1 MKANRLRL
9 EKKFDVIERAGGIK
23 LPHMKSGSG
32 ISFTY
37 WERLNVIFSLPAFLF
52 GFVYYI
58 YHGLWK
64 KSLILVAFCL
74 ASIELLDIIFIRYP
88 SIYEL
93 WYGFSYLITPMVFA
107 LRANGD
113 LYTEYRLNKNVNN
126 SLWSDAMHRLTRNKA
141 AMLGACILI
150 LLITL
155 AALAPWIAPYS
166 YSYQDLNLGA
176 SPPSAD
182 HLLGTDVLGRDLLS
196 RILYGARISL
206 LVGFV
211 ATGVA
216 LVIGV
221 SWGIIAGYAGGKVDS
236 IMMRI
241 VDVLYGLPFIIFI
254 ILLMVIFGRN
264 LWLLFGAIG
273 AVEWLTMARIVR
285 GQVIG
290 LKNQEFVMAAKAMG
304 VSNLS
309 MFRRH
314 LLPNILGP
322 IAVYATLTIPQ
333 VMLLEG
339 FLSFLGLGIQPPMSS
354 WGTLIK
360 DGVESMEEYSWL
372 LIYPGLTFT
381 ITLFAL
387 NFFGDG
393 LRDALDPKTTD
404 N

>member
-1 MKANRLRL
+1 MSDN
-9 EKKFDVIERAGGIK
+9 
-23 LPHMKSGSG
+23 S
-32 ISFTY
+32 
-37 WERLNVIFSLPAFLF
+37 
-52 GFVYYI
+52 
-58 YHGLWK
+58 
-64 KSLILVAFCL
+64 
-74 ASIELLDIIFIRYP
+74 
-88 SIYEL
+88 
-93 WYGFSYLITPMVFA
+93 
-107 LRANGD
+107 
-113 LYTEYRLNKNVNN
+113 
-126 SLWSDAMHRLTRNKA
+126 SLWSDAIGRLLKNKA
-141 AMLGACILI
+141 AMVGAIILI
-150 LLITL
+150 FLIGC
-155 AALAPWIAPYS
+155 AILAPVIAPYS
-166 YSYQDLNLGA
+166 YSFQDLDLGA
-176 SPPSAD
+176 SPPSSE
-182 HLLGTDVLGRDLLS
+182 HLLGTDILGRDLLS

-221 SWGIIAGYAGGKVDS
+221 SWGIVAGYFGGRVDQV
-236 IMMRI
+236 MMRI
-241 VDVLYGLPFIIFI
+241 VDVLYRLPINNIN

-285 GQVIG
+285 GQVMS
-290 LKNQEFVMAAKAMG
+290 LKNQEFVLAAQAMG

-333 VMLLEG
+333 VMLLES

-360 DGVESMEEYSWL
+360 DGVESMEEFSWL
-372 LIYPGLTFT
+372 LIYPGITFT

-393 LRDALDPKTTD
+393 LRDALDPKTSD

>member
-1 MKANRLRL
+1 MSSN
-9 EKKFDVIERAGGIK
+9 
-23 LPHMKSGSG
+23 S
-32 ISFTY
+32 
-37 WERLNVIFSLPAFLF
+37 
-52 GFVYYI
+52 
-58 YHGLWK
+58 
-64 KSLILVAFCL
+64 
-74 ASIELLDIIFIRYP
+74 
-88 SIYEL
+88 
-93 WYGFSYLITPMVFA
+93 
-107 LRANGD
+107 
-113 LYTEYRLNKNVNN
+113 
-126 SLWSDAMHRLTRNKA
+126 SLWSDAIYRLTRNKA
-141 AMLGACILI
+141 AMFGAFILVILI
-150 LLITL
+150 LC
-155 AALAPWIAPYS
+155 AALAPYIAPYS
-166 YSYQDLNLGA
+166 YSFQDLNLGA
-176 SPPSAD
+176 SPPSAA
-182 HLLGTDVLGRDLLS
+182 HILGTDVLGRDLLS

-221 SWGIIAGYAGGKVDS
+221 SWGIIAGYAGGRVDS

-304 VSNLS
+304 VSNFS
-309 MFRRH
+309 MFRKH

-372 LIYPGLTFT
+372 LIYPGITFT

-393 LRDALDPKTTD
+393 LRDALDPKTSD

>member
-1 MKANRLRL
+1 MQ
-9 EKKFDVIERAGGIK
+9 
-23 LPHMKSGSG
+23 
-32 ISFTY
+32 
-37 WERLNVIFSLPAFLF
+37 
-52 GFVYYI
+52 
-58 YHGLWK
+58 
-64 KSLILVAFCL
+64 
-74 ASIELLDIIFIRYP
+74 
-88 SIYEL
+88 
-93 WYGFSYLITPMVFA
+93 
-107 LRANGD
+107 
-113 LYTEYRLNKNVNN
+113 NN
-126 SLWSDAMHRLTRNKA
+126 SSLWNDAYRRLIQNKA
-141 AMLGACILI
+141 AMVGGMILVFFI
-150 LLITL
+150 LCAIF
-155 AALAPWIAPYS
+155 APLIAPYS
-166 YSYQDLNLGA
+166 YSYQDLDLGA
-176 SPPSAD
+176 SKPSWE
-182 HLLGTDVLGRDLLS
+182 HLLGTDVMGRDLLS

-206 LVGFV
+206 MVGFV

-221 SWGIIAGYAGGKVDS
+221 SWGIIAGYFGGRVDS

-290 LKNQEFVMAAKAMG
+290 LKNQEFVLAAQAMG
-304 VSNLS
+304 VSNMS
-309 MFRRH
+309 MFKKH
-314 LLPNILGP
+314 LFPNILGP

-333 VMLLEG
+333 VMLLES

-393 LRDALDPKTTD
+393 LRDALDPKTSAD
-404 N
+404 

>member
-1 MKANRLRL
+1 MNNSSLWQDAIRRLIQNRAAM
-9 EKKFDVIERAGGIK
+9 IGGI
-23 LPHMKSGSG
+23 
-32 ISFTY
+32 T
-37 WERLNVIFSLPAFLF
+37 
-52 GFVYYI
+52 
-58 YHGLWK
+58 
-64 KSLILVAFCL
+64 ILVLIIL
-74 ASIELLDIIFIRYP
+74 AIF
-88 SIYEL
+88 
-93 WYGFSYLITPMVFA
+93 
-107 LRANGD
+107 
-113 LYTEYRLNKNVNN
+113 
-126 SLWSDAMHRLTRNKA
+126 
-141 AMLGACILI
+141 
-150 LLITL
+150 
-155 AALAPWIAPYS
+155 APWIAPYS
-166 YSYQDLNLGA
+166 YSYQNLDIGA
-176 SPPSAD
+176 SPPSAE

-196 RILYGARISL
+196 RLLYGARISL

-221 SWGIIAGYAGGKVDS
+221 SWGIVAGYFGGRVDS

-264 LWLLFGAIG
+264 IWLLFAAIG

-285 GQVIG
+285 AQVIG
-290 LKNQEFVMAAKAMG
+290 LKNQEFVQAAQVMG
-304 VSNLS
+304 VSNFS

-314 LLPNILGP
+314 ILPNILGP

-333 VMLLEG
+333 VMLLEA

-354 WGTLIK
+354 WGTLIRY
-360 DGVESMEEYSWL
+360 GVESMEEHYWL

-387 NFFGDG
+387 NFFVDG
-393 LRDALDPKTTD
+393 LRDALDPKTSD

>member
-1 MKANRLRL
+1 MSR
-9 EKKFDVIERAGGIK
+9 
-23 LPHMKSGSG
+23 SS
-32 ISFTY
+32 T
-37 WERLNVIFSLPAFLF
+37 
-52 GFVYYI
+52 
-58 YHGLWK
+58 
-64 KSLILVAFCL
+64 
-74 ASIELLDIIFIRYP
+74 
-88 SIYEL
+88 
-93 WYGFSYLITPMVFA
+93 
-107 LRANGD
+107 
-113 LYTEYRLNKNVNN
+113 
-126 SLWSDAMHRLTRNKA
+126 LWSDAIYRLTRNKA
-141 AMLGACILI
+141 AMLGAFILFILI
-150 LLITL
+150 IA

-166 YSYQDLNLGA
+166 YSFQNLELGA
-176 SPPSAD
+176 SPPSYA

-221 SWGIIAGYAGGKVDS
+221 SWGIVAGYAGGRVDS

-304 VSNLS
+304 VSNIS
-309 MFRRH
+309 MFRKH

>member
-1 MKANRLRL
+1 M
-9 EKKFDVIERAGGIK
+9 E
-23 LPHMKSGSG
+23 
-32 ISFTY
+32 
-37 WERLNVIFSLPAFLF
+37 
-52 GFVYYI
+52 
-58 YHGLWK
+58 
-64 KSLILVAFCL
+64 
-74 ASIELLDIIFIRYP
+74 
-88 SIYEL
+88 
-93 WYGFSYLITPMVFA
+93 
-107 LRANGD
+107 
-113 LYTEYRLNKNVNN
+113 NN
-126 SLWSDAMHRLTRNKA
+126 SSLWSDAYRRLIQNKA
-141 AMLGACILI
+141 AMIGGIVLVVLI
-150 LLITL
+150 LCAIF
-155 AALAPWIAPYS
+155 APLIAPYS

-176 SPPSAD
+176 SKPSWD
-182 HLLGTDVLGRDLLS
+182 HLLGTDVMGRDLLS

-206 LVGFV
+206 MVGFV
-211 ATGVA
+211 ATSVA

-221 SWGIIAGYAGGKVDS
+221 SWGIVAGYFGGRIDS
-236 IMMRI
+236 VMMRI

-290 LKNQEFVMAAKAMG
+290 LKNQEFVLAAQAMG
-304 VSNLS
+304 VSNFM
-309 MFRRH
+309 MFRKH
-314 LLPNILGP
+314 LFPNILCP

-333 VMLLEG
+333 VMLLES

-393 LRDALDPKTTD
+393 LRDALDPKTSSD
-404 N
+404 

>member
-1 MKANRLRL
+1 M
-9 EKKFDVIERAGGIK
+9 
-23 LPHMKSGSG
+23 
-32 ISFTY
+32 
-37 WERLNVIFSLPAFLF
+37 
-52 GFVYYI
+52 
-58 YHGLWK
+58 
-64 KSLILVAFCL
+64 
-74 ASIELLDIIFIRYP
+74 
-88 SIYEL
+88 
-93 WYGFSYLITPMVFA
+93 
-107 LRANGD
+107 
-113 LYTEYRLNKNVNN
+113 NN
-126 SLWSDAMHRLTRNKA
+126 SLWSDAIHRLTRNKA
-141 AMLGACILI
+141 AMLGAFILI
-150 LLITL
+150 LLIIV

-285 GQVIG
+285 AQVIG
-290 LKNQEFVMAAKAMG
+290 LKNQEFVLAAKAMG

-372 LIYPGLTFT
+372 LVYPGITFT

-393 LRDALDPKTTD
+393 LRDALDPKPRMAKKP
-404 N
+404 

>member
-1 MKANRLRL
+1 MNNSSLWQDALRRLIQNRAAM
-9 EKKFDVIERAGGIK
+9 IGGI
-23 LPHMKSGSG
+23 
-32 ISFTY
+32 T
-37 WERLNVIFSLPAFLF
+37 
-52 GFVYYI
+52 
-58 YHGLWK
+58 
-64 KSLILVAFCL
+64 
-74 ASIELLDIIFIRYP
+74 
-88 SIYEL
+88 
-93 WYGFSYLITPMVFA
+93 
-107 LRANGD
+107 
-113 LYTEYRLNKNVNN
+113 
-126 SLWSDAMHRLTRNKA
+126 
-141 AMLGACILI
+141 ILI
-150 LLITL
+150 LIIL
-155 AALAPWIAPYS
+155 AIFAPLIAPSS
-166 YSYQDLNLGA
+166 YSYQNLDIGA
-176 SPPSAD
+176 SPPSVE

-196 RILYGARISL
+196 RLLYGARISL

-221 SWGIIAGYAGGKVDS
+221 SWGIIAGYFGGKVDS
-236 IMMRI
+236 VMMRI

-264 LWLLFGAIG
+264 IWLLFAAIG

-285 GQVIG
+285 AQVIG
-290 LKNQEFVMAAKAMG
+290 LKNQEFVQAAQVMG
-304 VSNLS
+304 VSNFS

-314 LLPNILGP
+314 ILPNILGP

-333 VMLLEG
+333 VMLLEA

-354 WGTLIK
+354 WGTLIRY
-360 DGVESMEEYSWL
+360 GVESMEEHYWL

-393 LRDALDPKTTD
+393 LRDALDPKTSD

>member
-1 MKANRLRL
+1 M
-9 EKKFDVIERAGGIK
+9 
-23 LPHMKSGSG
+23 S
-32 ISFTY
+32 
-37 WERLNVIFSLPAFLF
+37 
-52 GFVYYI
+52 
-58 YHGLWK
+58 
-64 KSLILVAFCL
+64 
-74 ASIELLDIIFIRYP
+74 
-88 SIYEL
+88 
-93 WYGFSYLITPMVFA
+93 
-107 LRANGD
+107 
-113 LYTEYRLNKNVNN
+113 N
-126 SLWSDAMHRLTRNKA
+126 SSTLWSDAIYRLTRNKA
-141 AMLGACILI
+141 AMFGAFI
-150 LLITL
+150 LLIL
-155 AALAPWIAPYS
+155 IASAALAPWIAPYS
-166 YSYQDLNLGA
+166 YSFQNLELGA

-182 HLLGTDVLGRDLLS
+182 HILGTDVLGRDLLS
-196 RILYGARISL
+196 RLLYGARISL

-264 LWLLFGAIG
+264 IWLLFGAIG

-285 GQVIG
+285 GQVLTI
-290 LKNQEFVMAAKAMG
+290 KNQEYVLAAQAMG
-304 VSNLS
+304 VSNIQ
-309 MFRRH
+309 MFRKH
-314 LLPNILGP
+314 IFPNILGP

-333 VMLLEG
+333 VMLLEA

-354 WGTLIK
+354 WGTLIRY
-360 DGVESMEEYSWL
+360 GVESMEEYSWL

-393 LRDALDPKTTD
+393 LRDALDPKISSD
-404 N
+404 

>member
-1 MKANRLRL
+1 MNNSSLWQDAVRRLIQNR
-9 EKKFDVIERAGGIK
+9 AAMMGGI
-23 LPHMKSGSG
+23 
-32 ISFTY
+32 T
-37 WERLNVIFSLPAFLF
+37 
-52 GFVYYI
+52 
-58 YHGLWK
+58 
-64 KSLILVAFCL
+64 
-74 ASIELLDIIFIRYP
+74 
-88 SIYEL
+88 
-93 WYGFSYLITPMVFA
+93 
-107 LRANGD
+107 
-113 LYTEYRLNKNVNN
+113 
-126 SLWSDAMHRLTRNKA
+126 
-141 AMLGACILI
+141 I
-150 LLITL
+150 LLLIIL
-155 AALAPWIAPYS
+155 AVFAPWIAPYS
-166 YSYQDLNLGA
+166 YSYQNLDIGA
-176 SPPSAD
+176 SPPSAE

-196 RILYGARISL
+196 RLLYGARISL

-221 SWGIIAGYAGGKVDS
+221 SWGIVAGYFGGRVDS

-264 LWLLFGAIG
+264 IWLLFAAIG

-285 GQVIG
+285 AQVIG
-290 LKNQEFVMAAKAMG
+290 LKNQEFVQAAQVMG
-304 VSNLS
+304 VSNFS

-314 LLPNILGP
+314 ILPNILGP

-333 VMLLEG
+333 VMLLEA

-354 WGTLIK
+354 WGTLIRY
-360 DGVESMEEYSWL
+360 GVESMEEHYWL
-372 LIYPGLTFT
+372 LIYPGITFT

-393 LRDALDPKTTD
+393 LRDALDPKTSD

>member
-1 MKANRLRL
+1 MS
-9 EKKFDVIERAGGIK
+9 
-23 LPHMKSGSG
+23 KSS
-32 ISFTY
+32 T
-37 WERLNVIFSLPAFLF
+37 
-52 GFVYYI
+52 
-58 YHGLWK
+58 
-64 KSLILVAFCL
+64 
-74 ASIELLDIIFIRYP
+74 
-88 SIYEL
+88 
-93 WYGFSYLITPMVFA
+93 
-107 LRANGD
+107 
-113 LYTEYRLNKNVNN
+113 
-126 SLWSDAMHRLTRNKA
+126 LWSDAIYRLTRNKA
-141 AMLGACILI
+141 AMFGAFILFILI
-150 LLITL
+150 LC
-155 AALAPWIAPYS
+155 AALAPLIAPYS
-166 YSYQDLNLGA
+166 YSFQNLELGA
-176 SPPSAD
+176 SPPSAA
-182 HLLGTDVLGRDLLS
+182 HILGTDVLGRDLLS

-304 VSNLS
+304 VSNIS
-309 MFRRH
+309 MFRKH

-372 LIYPGLTFT
+372 LVYPGLTFT

-404 N
+404 S

>member
-1 MKANRLRL
+1 M
-9 EKKFDVIERAGGIK
+9 
-23 LPHMKSGSG
+23 SS
-32 ISFTY
+32 SST
-37 WERLNVIFSLPAFLF
+37 
-52 GFVYYI
+52 
-58 YHGLWK
+58 
-64 KSLILVAFCL
+64 
-74 ASIELLDIIFIRYP
+74 
-88 SIYEL
+88 
-93 WYGFSYLITPMVFA
+93 
-107 LRANGD
+107 
-113 LYTEYRLNKNVNN
+113 
-126 SLWSDAMHRLTRNKA
+126 LWSDAIYRLTRNKA
-141 AMLGACILI
+141 AMFGAFVLLILI
-150 LLITL
+150 AS

-166 YSYQDLNLGA
+166 YSFQNLELGA

-182 HLLGTDVLGRDLLS
+182 HILGTDVLGRDLLS

-285 GQVIG
+285 GQVMG

-304 VSNLS
+304 VSNFS
-309 MFRRH
+309 MFRKH

-360 DGVESMEEYSWL
+360 DGVESMEEFSWL
-372 LIYPGLTFT
+372 LIYPGITFT

>member
-1 MKANRLRL
+1 MS
-9 EKKFDVIERAGGIK
+9 
-23 LPHMKSGSG
+23 KSS
-32 ISFTY
+32 T
-37 WERLNVIFSLPAFLF
+37 
-52 GFVYYI
+52 
-58 YHGLWK
+58 
-64 KSLILVAFCL
+64 
-74 ASIELLDIIFIRYP
+74 
-88 SIYEL
+88 
-93 WYGFSYLITPMVFA
+93 
-107 LRANGD
+107 
-113 LYTEYRLNKNVNN
+113 
-126 SLWSDAMHRLTRNKA
+126 LWSDAIYRLTRNKA
-141 AMLGACILI
+141 AMLGAFILFILI
-150 LLITL
+150 LC

-166 YSYQDLNLGA
+166 YSFQNLELGA
-176 SPPSAD
+176 SPPSAA
-182 HLLGTDVLGRDLLS
+182 HILCTDVLGRDLLS

-236 IMMRI
+236 VMMRI

-304 VSNLS
+304 VSNFS
-309 MFRRH
+309 MFRKH

>member
-1 MKANRLRL
+1 M
-9 EKKFDVIERAGGIK
+9 
-23 LPHMKSGSG
+23 
-32 ISFTY
+32 
-37 WERLNVIFSLPAFLF
+37 
-52 GFVYYI
+52 
-58 YHGLWK
+58 
-64 KSLILVAFCL
+64 
-74 ASIELLDIIFIRYP
+74 
-88 SIYEL
+88 
-93 WYGFSYLITPMVFA
+93 
-107 LRANGD
+107 
-113 LYTEYRLNKNVNN
+113 NN
-126 SLWSDAMHRLTRNKA
+126 SLWSDAIHRLTRNKA
-141 AMLGACILI
+141 AMLGAFILI
-150 LLITL
+150 LLIIV

-221 SWGIIAGYAGGKVDS
+221 SWGIIAGYTGGKVDQ

-309 MFRRH
+309 LFRRH

-333 VMLLEG
+333 VMLLES

-354 WGTLIK
+354 WGSLIN
-360 DGVESMEEYSWL
+360 DGVQYMEEFSWL
-372 LIYPGLTFT
+372 LIFPGITFT

-393 LRDALDPKTTD
+393 LRDALDPKTSD

>member
-1 MKANRLRL
+1 MQ
-9 EKKFDVIERAGGIK
+9 
-23 LPHMKSGSG
+23 
-32 ISFTY
+32 
-37 WERLNVIFSLPAFLF
+37 
-52 GFVYYI
+52 
-58 YHGLWK
+58 
-64 KSLILVAFCL
+64 
-74 ASIELLDIIFIRYP
+74 
-88 SIYEL
+88 
-93 WYGFSYLITPMVFA
+93 
-107 LRANGD
+107 
-113 LYTEYRLNKNVNN
+113 NN
-126 SLWSDAMHRLTRNKA
+126 SSLWNDAYRRLVQNKA
-141 AMLGACILI
+141 AMIGGMILVFLI
-150 LLITL
+150 LCAI
-155 AALAPWIAPYS
+155 LAPWIAPYS
-166 YSYQDLNLGA
+166 YSYQDLDLGA
-176 SPPSAD
+176 SKPSWD
-182 HLLGTDVLGRDLLS
+182 HLLGTDVMGRDLLS

-206 LVGFV
+206 MVGFV

-216 LVIGV
+216 LIIGV
-221 SWGIIAGYAGGKVDS
+221 SWGIIAGYFGGRVDS

-290 LKNQEFVMAAKAMG
+290 LKNQEFVLAAQAMG
-304 VSNLS
+304 VSNMS
-309 MFRRH
+309 MFKKH
-314 LLPNILGP
+314 LFPNILGP

-333 VMLLEG
+333 VMLLES

-372 LIYPGLTFT
+372 LIYPGITFT

-393 LRDALDPKTTD
+393 LRDALDPKTSD